1 LLVCCVAA
9 PVSGQT
15 TDESRLTVVQAV
27 ERALAAYPSIRTA
40 EARGVEALA
49 AVREAETAGRPTLD
63 LWSQA
68 TQHQKPTVV
77 SPIHG
82 FTLDTAPPFEH
93 LLFQTWLSGTYTLF
107 DGGRQDASVAHAR
120 SAVDEVATETAAA
133 RQEVMARVVA
143 TYARVLSR
151 HQVLLAHESRLT
163 ALGAER
169 TRVEQRLEVGRAA
182 RLEILRTSAAVAGA
196 EADRVRFAEALD
208 TAERELARLIGAD
221 PGATRARQLVAFDL
235 SQPPGDRAQF
245 LEVALARNPGVAS
258 ARQRVAT
265 ADTAIVLADT
275 TRQPRVSL
283 TGRLTDFGSAV
294 GHFTNEWSTGVQ
306 LAYPLLDGGA
316 ARTRVARAQ
325 AGRDVARA
333 RLRLATTDVG
343 TSLDRTLSAAREAD
357 ARATSLGAAI
367 AQFEEITRIEQLRLD
382 EGVGTL
388 TDYLLAEAELLGAR
402 AGLVEARY
410 ATLAARVE
418 LARVTGQLELPWL
431 RQYLRTAS

>member
-1 LLVCCVAA
+1 
-9 PVSGQT
+9 
-15 TDESRLTVVQAV
+15 
-27 ERALAAYPSIRTA
+27 
-40 EARGVEALA
+40 
-49 AVREAETAGRPTLD
+49 
-63 LWSQA
+63 
-68 TQHQKPTVV
+68 
-77 SPIHG
+77 
-82 FTLDTAPPFEH
+82 
-93 LLFQTWLSGTYTLF
+93 
-107 DGGRQDASVAHAR
+107 
-120 SAVDEVATETAAA
+120 
-133 RQEVMARVVA
+133 MARVVA

-208 TAERELARLIGAD
+208 TAERELARLIGTD

>member
-1 LLVCCVAA
+1 
-9 PVSGQT
+9 
-15 TDESRLTVVQAV
+15 
-27 ERALAAYPSIRTA
+27 
-40 EARGVEALA
+40 
-49 AVREAETAGRPTLD
+49 
-63 LWSQA
+63 
-68 TQHQKPTVV
+68 
-77 SPIHG
+77 
-82 FTLDTAPPFEH
+82 
-93 LLFQTWLSGTYTLF
+93 
-107 DGGRQDASVAHAR
+107 
-120 SAVDEVATETAAA
+120 
-133 RQEVMARVVA
+133 
-143 TYARVLSR
+143 
-151 HQVLLAHESRLT
+151 
-163 ALGAER
+163 
-169 TRVEQRLEVGRAA
+169 
-182 RLEILRTSAAVAGA
+182 
-196 EADRVRFAEALD
+196 
-208 TAERELARLIGAD
+208 
-221 PGATRARQLVAFDL
+221 VAFDL